1 MQENWTDL
9 VGWFSPG
16 ARLECFEGCTR
27 DPRLRPTWIQIRSL
41 VTLSYLPSH
50 QRYLSAKWIVSRDTI
65 RSLVGE
71 ENSILCPISLS
82 LSKTT
87 KKIRGNYLISGPATN
102 EITAQSWGV
111 EFQLQLWSQAE
122 TRWSVRSIN
131 PSISD
136 TLSQISYW
144 SATKNIERARAFSR
158 SDVTCDAPLSKVEF
172 VSKVRRACPDNWTG
186 WKELAGWTEAKE

>member
-1 MQENWTDL
+1 MFRRVHQGPQT
-9 VGWFSPG
+9 S
-16 ARLECFEGCTR
+16 
-27 DPRLRPTWIQIRSL
+27 
-41 VTLSYLPSH
+41 SYLNSNP
-50 QRYLSAKWIVSRDTI
+50 LSRNPVVSSIPPTISLGKVNRLTWYDTI
-65 RSLVGE
+65 ARWRGEFHPLSNLSFSLE
-71 ENSILCPISLS
+71 DN
-82 LSKTT
+82 
-87 KKIRGNYLISGPATN
+87 KKIRWNYLISGPASN

-158 SDVTCDAPLSKVEF
+158 TDVTCDAPLSKVEF